1 MHELRDACARAVA
14 AALDERHAL
23 EQHLH
28 DGVQQSLLALRVRL
42 GAAAE
47 LAAGDPALSGE
58 LGELG
63 DALDAAIA
71 ELREVAHDV
80 YPGVL
85 ADLGL
90 AAALRS
96 LAARHGLRVEIG
108 DDGVGRYPAA
118 VEYAVYDACRE
129 ALRPA
134 GAGGRVSIRLRDDG
148 EELAFEVH
156 APAAA
161 SGHAGLGA
169 VRDRLAALDGRLRI
183 DPAPD
188 GIVVSGSV
196 RHSWGAPAG
205 A

>member
-1 MHELRDACARAVA
+1 MAVRVEESLHELRDACARAVA
-14 AALDERHAL
+14 AALVERHAL

-47 LAAGDPALSGE
+47 LAAGDPALRGE

-71 ELREVAHDV
+71 ELREFAHDV

-96 LAARHGLRVEIG
+96 LAARHGLRAEIG

-134 GAGGRVSIRLRDDG
+134 GAGGRVSIRLHDDG
-148 EELAFEVH
+148 EAARLRGARARRGVR
-156 APAAA
+156 ARRPRRRAGPARRPRRPAA
-161 SGHAGLGA
+161 
-169 VRDRLAALDGRLRI
+169 DRRR
-183 DPAPD
+183 
-188 GIVVSGSV
+188 
-196 RHSWGAPAG
+196 RRT
-205 A
+205 